1 MSSFCEFDR
10 SSTVSKLKVSRIRQ
24 RESNRDLGIVTRKRS
39 GKCEGRKRVLEIY
52 PELESFIIKLNKKGF
67 SNRKI
72 SSIIKDD
79 FGYSVSYK
87 SVGNILNDIEWMR
100 KERRRLR
107 RTEEVI

>member
-1 MSSFCEFDR
+1 M
-10 SSTVSKLKVSRIRQ
+10 TRQ
-24 RESNRDLGIVTRKRS
+24 RS

-72 SSIIKDD
+72 SSVIKDD
-79 FGYSVSYK
+79 FGYSVSYN
-87 SVGNILNDIEWMR
+87 SVRNVLNDIDWMR

-107 RTEEVI
+107 RTEVVI